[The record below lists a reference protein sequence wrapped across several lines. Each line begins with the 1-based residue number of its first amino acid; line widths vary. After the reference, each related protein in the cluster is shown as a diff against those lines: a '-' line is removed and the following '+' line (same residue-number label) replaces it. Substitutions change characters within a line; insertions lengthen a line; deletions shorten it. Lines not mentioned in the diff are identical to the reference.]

1 MTTLYGSSE
10 YPDETG
16 VGTTQTISVTQSYLT
31 TPYRQ
36 DEESGE
42 CSRSHWQILNAK
54 K

>member
-16 VGTTQTISVTQSYLT
+16 AAMTNTISVTQSYMT
-31 TPYRQ
+31 TPNQR

-42 CSRSHWQILNAK
+42 YSRQF
-54 K
+54 